1 MESLKELLQ
10 NIISQTENSE
20 LNTSQEV
27 INELII
33 KLDMSR
39 VEK

>member
-1 MESLKELLQ
+1 MEGLKELLE

-27 INELII
+27 INELIT
-33 KLDMSR
+33 KLDMSH